1 MAILD
6 AINSPEDIRKLSLNE
21 LRQLAREI
29 RDLIITTTAHT
40 GGHLAP
46 NLGVVELTL
55 ALHYVFNTPEDRIVW
70 DVGHQCYTHK
80 IITGRKERFGSLRQ
94 YGGIAGFPKR
104 AESVYDVFDTGH
116 SGNSI
121 SVSLGMVTADYLLGS
136 DKRHTVAVIGDG
148 SIVTGMA
155 LEALNHAGMLKRD
168 IIVVLN
174 DNEMSIAPSTGAI
187 AAYLNR
193 MITGKV
199 YNRIRED
206 AWLLLGHL
214 PKDLSDRARLA
225 ARKLEE
231 GLKSLVVPSLLFEEL
246 GFRYIGPIDGHSIPE
261 LIETF
266 RRVKGLKGPVLV
278 HAVTKKGQGY
288 PIAMA
293 QPEQFHGIGPFD
305 VTTGESKAAAV
316 PTFTDSFGK
325 KIVELA
331 EQNPKVVT
339 ITAGMCLGT
348 GLKLLR
354 DRFPDRFFDV
364 GICEQHAVSFAAG
377 LALNG
382 LKPVVAIYSTFLMRA
397 IDQLLQDVCLQNL
410 PVVFAVDRAGLV
422 GEDGPTHH
430 GVYDLSYLT
439 MLPNITIFAPRDEL
453 DMERML
459 EYAVQCFEGPI
470 ALRYPR
476 GGSGF
481 AVSSTQR
488 SAIVPGKGELLRPGK
503 DGAVLAVGSMVKYA
517 LEAADVLVRQ
527 GLDLA
532 VADARSVKPLD
543 EELVAALA
551 QIKGKLVTIEEN
563 TLLGGFGNVVSLAL
577 EKMGLDCQLRRIGV
591 EDRFIEHGPRS
602 KLLKVC
608 GLDVDSIAVKLKQF
622 FG

>member
-1 MAILD
+1 
-6 AINSPEDIRKLSLNE
+6 
-21 LRQLAREI
+21 
-29 RDLIITTTAHT
+29 
-40 GGHLAP
+40 
-46 NLGVVELTL
+46 
-55 ALHYVFNTPEDRIVW
+55 
-70 DVGHQCYTHK
+70 
-80 IITGRKERFGSLRQ
+80 
-94 YGGIAGFPKR
+94 
-104 AESVYDVFDTGH
+104 
-116 SGNSI
+116 
-121 SVSLGMVTADYLLGS
+121 
-136 DKRHTVAVIGDG
+136 
-148 SIVTGMA
+148 
-155 LEALNHAGMLKRD
+155 
-168 IIVVLN
+168 
-174 DNEMSIAPSTGAI
+174 
-187 AAYLNR
+187 
-193 MITGKV
+193 
-199 YNRIRED
+199 
-206 AWLLLGHL
+206 
-214 PKDLSDRARLA
+214 
-225 ARKLEE
+225 
-231 GLKSLVVPSLLFEEL
+231 
-246 GFRYIGPIDGHSIPE
+246 
-261 LIETF
+261 
-266 RRVKGLKGPVLV
+266 
-278 HAVTKKGQGY
+278 
-288 PIAMA
+288 MA

-481 AVSSTQR
+481 AVPSTQR

-591 EDRFIEHGPRS
+591 EDRFIEHGPRT